1 MGLSPPKSEKESNNS
16 MLFLGKLST
25 VAVAERSL
33 SSTDS
38 VCNDDIVVSI
48 LGSCFGLTE
57 SAILDV
63 CIPYVSARS
72 GWSEEER
79 VELGG

>member
-33 SSTDS
+33 SSTDC
-38 VCNDDIVVSI
+38 VWNDDIVVSI

-63 CIPYVSARS
+63 CVCKCSLARS
-72 GWSEEER
+72 G
-79 VELGG
+79 LKKKG